1 MMRKHPDTQTPKH
14 KRPRR
19 QVRARATPAR
29 RATVSRAE
37 LERLEFTLDSIGDGL
52 ITVDARQR
60 ITFINRAAQQW
71 TGWQEN
77 EVLGQDVAQVFRL
90 INARTRQSVDNLVQ
104 RALEEKRVLGLPAD
118 TVLVA
123 KDGSEYFIS
132 SSIAPIQSHRGK
144 ITGVVL
150 VFRDITRLRQAE
162 QALSEAQQ
170 FTASLIEN
178 SLDMIIAVDQER
190 RIIEFN
196 PAAERTFGYTKREVI
211 GHDVSMLYA
220 DPREGEKVSQA
231 ARVLGHITI
240 EVWNRRKN
248 GQVFPALV
256 SVSQLKNAAGEIIGT
271 MGVSRDIT
279 ELKRAEEQR
288 IRTEQL
294 SALGRMA
301 AALAHE
307 INNPLQAIHSTLDLM
322 LDFPLSAEERE
333 ASLRVIHQE
342 VERLGQV
349 TERILRFTRPM
360 PTVRRM
366 ISVADSLRQT
376 LRLANKHL
384 QQMRIQTTLEIQETP
399 PVLAAPEQIGQV
411 FLNIILNAIEAT
423 GEGGHI
429 HIATRA
435 EDKWAVISFD
445 NDGPI
450 IPSEEMPHIFEPF
463 FTSKS
468 DGTGLGLYIAQSI
481 VQQHGGTITVENT
494 GSERGV
500 KFTVRLPIVTGTD

>member
-1 MMRKHPDTQTPKH
+1 MGKHLDTQKPQRT
-14 KRPRR
+14 RR
-19 QVRARATPAR
+19 QTRARATPAR

-37 LERLEFTLDSIGDGL
+37 LKRLEFTLDSIGDGL
-52 ITVDARQR
+52 ITVDTRQR
-60 ITFINRAAQQW
+60 VTFINRAAQQW
-71 TGWQEN
+71 TGWQKADA
-77 EVLGQDVAQVFRL
+77 LGQDITQVLRL
-90 INARTRQSVDNLVQ
+90 INAKTRQTVANLVQ
-104 RALEEKRVLGLPAD
+104 IALEEKRTLGLPAD

-162 QALSEAQQ
+162 QALAEAQQ
-170 FTASLIEN
+170 FTASLIKH
-178 SLDMIIAVDQER
+178 SLDMIIAVDRER

-196 PAAERTFGYTKREVI
+196 PAAERTFGYSRAEVI
-211 GHDVSMLYA
+211 GRDVSMLYA
-220 DPREGEKVSQA
+220 DPSEGDKINQA
-231 ARVLGHITI
+231 ARALGSMAI
-240 EVWNRRKN
+240 EIWNRRKN
-248 GQVFPALV
+248 GEVFPVLV
-256 SVSQLKNAAGEIIGT
+256 SASPLKNSAGEIIGA

-279 ELKRAEEQR
+279 EFKRAEEQR

-322 LDFPLSAEERE
+322 LDFPLSPEERE
-333 ASLRVIHQE
+333 ASLRIIHQE
-342 VERLGQV
+342 IERLGQV
-349 TERILRFTRPM
+349 TERILRFARPT
-360 PTVRRM
+360 PALRRT
-366 ISVADSLRQT
+366 ISVAEAVRQT
-376 LRLANKHL
+376 VRLANKHL
-384 QQMRIQTTLEIQETP
+384 QQMRIEVTLEIQETP

-411 FLNIILNAIEAT
+411 FLNILLNAIEAT

-435 EDKWAVISFD
+435 EDKWVITSFH

-450 IPSEEMPHIFEPF
+450 ISPEEMPHIFEPF
-463 FTSKS
+463 FTSKP
-468 DGTGLGLYIAQSI
+468 DGTGLGLYIAQSV
-481 VQQHGGTITVENT
+481 VQQHGGTMTVENT

-500 KFTVRLPIVTGTD
+500 KFTIRLPIVTGTD